1 MTFEGLKNYK
11 KVIAILFEYLSIVRE
26 EWLAD
31 GKQLQFFKEMQTISN
46 LSWDVFQEQDKEEQT
61 NQLG

>member
-11 KVIAILFEYLSIVRE
+11 KVIAIVFEYFRIVRE

-31 GKQLQFFKEMQTISN
+31 GKQLLFFKEMQTISN
-46 LSWDVFQEQDKEEQT
+46 LSWEVFQE
-61 NQLG
+61 